1 MEPVMFTDA
10 DRRQF
15 EGLGLSEDQ
24 VLWQLKAL
32 TGPRPYIRLLRPCT
46 LGDGIQSLVE
56 EDMEGLLML
65 HQEAAAQGRCLKF
78 VPASGA
84 ASRMLAPLIWYH
96 GLPDPPSLDD
106 LASRAMGGDP
116 NCTELLRFWE
126 GLEHFAFF
134 EELRGRMGRAG
145 LDIRLL
151 QGQGRVREIVDFVLS
166 PAGLAWA
173 DLPKGLF
180 AFHSYPEG
188 SRTALEEHL
197 VEAVEYVRDQ
207 GGNCRVHFTVA
218 PGQQGR
224 FERLL
229 QAVVGWYEARYNA
242 RFHVTFS
249 LQKRSTDTIAVD
261 EADRPVRLADGRLL
275 FRPGGHG
282 ALIKNLDELRGDIV
296 FIKNI
301 DNVVPDRLKGTTILW
316 KKALAGHLIRIQRQ
330 AFSHVQ
336 ALTRRGVKERAIRE
350 AMDFARKELCVA
362 WGEEL
367 QRGPETRM
375 RDFLLSRLNRPIR
388 VCGVVRNQ
396 GEPGGA
402 PFWVQGP
409 DGSPS
414 LQIVEGAQVDLN
426 CQGQKA
432 IWESSTHFNPVDIV
446 CGLRDHNGAPFDL
459 TQFVDPWA
467 FLITRKSRAGGE
479 IKVLELP
486 GLWNGAMAG
495 WSTVFVEVPLV
506 TFNPVK
512 GVNDLLRP
520 EHQPLRGSG
529 RPIGAGQLLATGHG
543 RY

>member
-1 MEPVMFTDA
+1 MESAMFTDA

-15 EGLGLSEDQ
+15 EELGITEDQ

-32 TGPRPYIRLLRPCT
+32 TGPPPYVHLLRPCI
-46 LGDGIQSLVE
+46 LGDGIQRLHE
-56 EDMEGLLML
+56 EDMQGLLML
-65 HQEAAAQGRCLKF
+65 HREAAGQGRCLKF

-84 ASRMLAPLIWYH
+84 ASRMLAPLIWYR
-96 GLPDPPSLDD
+96 GLPDPPSMDD
-106 LASRAMGGDP
+106 LVSRANAGDR
-116 NCTELLRFWE
+116 NSTELLRFFE

-134 EELRGRMGRAG
+134 EELRGRMVEAG
-145 LDIRLL
+145 LDLRLL

-166 PAGLAWA
+166 QAGLCWA
-173 DLPKGLF
+173 ELPKGLF
-180 AFHSYPEG
+180 SFHRYPEG

-197 VEAVEYVRDQ
+197 VEAAQYVRDKE
-207 GGNCRVHFTVA
+207 GNCRIHFTVA

-224 FERLL
+224 FERLFK
-229 QAVVGWYEARYNA
+229 AVMAWYEARYQVK
-242 RFHVTFS
+242 FHVTFS
-249 LQKRSTDTIAVD
+249 VQKKTTDTIAVD
-261 EADRPVRLADGRLL
+261 EVNRPVRLADGRLL

-282 ALIKNLDELRGDIV
+282 ALIHNLNELGGDIV

-301 DNVVPDRLKGTTILW
+301 DNVVPDRLKGKTILW

-330 AFSHVQ
+330 ASSHLQ
-336 ALTRRGVKERAIRE
+336 ALTRRGVTERTIQE
-350 AMDFARKELCVA
+350 ALDFARKELCVSG
-362 WGEEL
+362 GEDLERGSTREL
-367 QRGPETRM
+367 RE
-375 RDFLLSRLNRPIR
+375 FLLSRLNRPIR

-409 DGSPS
+409 DGLPS
-414 LQIVEGAQVDLN
+414 LQIVEEAQVDLN
-426 CQGQKA
+426 SQGQRA

-446 CGLRDHNGAPFDL
+446 CGLRDHKGAPFDL
-459 TQFVDPWA
+459 TQFVDQGA
-467 FLITRKSRAGGE
+467 FLVTRKSRAGGE

-520 EHQPLRGSG
+520 EHQPLQGPEGPCGSG
-529 RPIGAGQLLATGHG
+529 QVLARGHR